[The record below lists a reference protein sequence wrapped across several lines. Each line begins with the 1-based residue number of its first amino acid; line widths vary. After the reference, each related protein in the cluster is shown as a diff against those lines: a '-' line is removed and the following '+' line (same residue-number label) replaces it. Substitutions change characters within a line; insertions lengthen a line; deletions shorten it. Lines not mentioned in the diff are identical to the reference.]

1 MIDWP
6 TIIAI
11 GIAAAAVLVESG
23 PVAAQT
29 ASAVPNYKELI
40 YRAAQTTFVNPSTVG
55 AMEISPLHPTRLP
68 QLGDWMACIRISV
81 EGEPTPALY
90 AAFFDGDP
98 PAVTLFRR
106 AVQIDRCSGDEY
118 EPFRSSEAAEPRP
131 QSAPLRKKQ
140 R

>member
-11 GIAAAAVLVESG
+11 GITAAALLVEPG
-23 PVAAQT
+23 PGAAQT
-29 ASAVPNYKELI
+29 ASAIPNYKELI
-40 YRAAQTTFVNPSTVG
+40 YRAVQTTFVNPSTVG

-68 QLGDWMACIRISV
+68 QLGEWMACIRFSV
-81 EGEPTPALY
+81 EGQPTPALY

-106 AVQIDRCSGDEY
+106 AVQFDRCSGDEY
-118 EPFRSSEAAEPRP
+118 VPFRRHSPRDIRSLVAIILSIA
-131 QSAPLRKKQ
+131 Q
-140 R
+140 